1 MWNKQTNRNFIE
13 RLFRALFFQKSPNI
27 SLNSLFHNSVCLC
40 GCVQLSCLN
49 TLVSGYDSLVSW
61 WRLVLTSPSRYLVGN
76 STCAFRPGIS
86 SLVSLVPLD
95 LASVGKVP
103 SLPSSLRKISWTET
117 GFQGPCQQ
125 SVDSTG
131 WSEIVQLIQDEVEA
145 KYDRRIFF
153 EQETVLKLA

>member
-1 MWNKQTNRNFIE
+1 MKGPSEPSLQEKKT
-13 RLFRALFFQKSPNI
+13 NI

-76 STCAFRPGIS
+76 PTCAFRPGIS

-103 SLPSSLRKISWTET
+103 SLPSSLRKISCTET
-117 GFQGPCQQ
+117 GFKGPCQHRLK